1 MNDDLTLLASAYLD
15 GDVTAG
21 ERARVEADPDV
32 LAEVE
37 RLRYVRVLLADT
49 EPSPISVRESLL
61 AHALDAWD
69 RIPNA
74 QRTGASRDA
83 TPRTLRRGVDPATAA
98 AAASITAPTSLADR
112 RRATTNRR
120 LLGAAAA
127 IVLILAG
134 GIVLQTVSFG
144 SDDDSVSQTAGD
156 ATNPTDVGALESAD
170 GAEAVT
176 AADEASPSAQIPAA
190 AASGPDDGAQLDTGI
205 DNAAPPTETDLEQLS
220 TPEELAIFASDAIGA
235 PRDPDVPA
243 ATSAPIDDRL
253 TDSQQAI
260 LELEWPLCL
269 GADYVVGPARYGTTD
284 VVVGVDESRELAL
297 AYEAEDCREVARAR
311 LP

>member
-15 GDVTAG
+15 GDVTAD
-21 ERARVEADPDV
+21 ERARVEADPD
-32 LAEVE
+32 LLTEVE
-37 RLRYVRVLLADT
+37 RLRYVKVLLADT

-61 AHALDAWD
+61 ANALDAWD
-69 RIPNA
+69 RVPSA
-74 QRTGASRDA
+74 ERTGALRDA

-127 IVLILAG
+127 IVLVLAG

-144 SDDDSVSQTAGD
+144 GDDDSVSQTASE
-156 ATNPTDVGALESAD
+156 ATNPTEVTALESS
-170 GAEAVT
+170 AEAAT
-176 AADEASPSAQIPAA
+176 AADEAAPAPLIPAA
-190 AASGPDDGAQLDTGI
+190 VATTPDGGIELDTGI
-205 DNAAPPTETDLEQLS
+205 DNAAPPTETDLEQLN
-220 TPEELAIFASDAIGA
+220 TPEELGIFASDAVGA
-235 PRDPDVPA
+235 PQDPDVPA
-243 ATSAPIDDRL
+243 ATSASIDDRL

-269 GADYVVGPARYGTTD
+269 GADFIVGPARYGTTD
-284 VVVGVDESRELAL
+284 VVVGVDESRDLAL

>member
-1 MNDDLTLLASAYLD
+1 
-15 GDVTAG
+15 
-21 ERARVEADPDV
+21 VETDPRL

-49 EPSPISVRESLL
+49 EPSSISVRESLL
-61 AHALDAWD
+61 ANALDAWD
-69 RIPNA
+69 RVPTA
-74 QRTGASRDA
+74 ERTGAIRDA
-83 TPRTLRRGVDPATAA
+83 TPRTLQRGVDPATAA

-112 RRATTNRR
+112 RRTATNRR

-127 IVLILAG
+127 IVLVLAG

-144 SDDDSVSQTAGD
+144 SDDDSASQNASD
-156 ATNPTDVGALESAD
+156 ATIRSEVATLESAD
-170 GAEAVT
+170 DAGAAI

-190 AASGPDDGAQLDTGI
+190 AATTLVGGAELDTGI
-205 DNAAPPTETDLEQLS
+205 DDAAPPTETDLEQLN
-220 TPEELAIFASDAIGA
+220 TPQELAIFASDAVGA

-243 ATSAPIDDRL
+243 ATSGSIDDRL
-253 TDSQQAI
+253 TASQQAI
-260 LELEWPLCL
+260 LELQLPLCL

-284 VVVGVDESRELAL
+284 VVVGIDESRDLAL
-297 AYEAEDCREVARAR
+297 AYQAENCREVARAR